1 MLHKKW
7 LLMMEHNSQ
16 ERYYDFMLRRT
27 REVREQEFYE
37 ACMYFY
43 MVKGHLDTNDN
54 TITESKEHYFKRIWR
69 AGCDGAPV
77 DEWVDGFEEAYKKR
91 MNK

>member
-1 MLHKKW
+1 
-7 LLMMEHNSQ
+7 
-16 ERYYDFMLRRT
+16 
-27 REVREQEFYE
+27 
-37 ACMYFY
+37 MYFF
-43 MVKGHLDTNDN
+43 MVKGHLDTNDA

-69 AGCDGAPV
+69 AGCDGAPL